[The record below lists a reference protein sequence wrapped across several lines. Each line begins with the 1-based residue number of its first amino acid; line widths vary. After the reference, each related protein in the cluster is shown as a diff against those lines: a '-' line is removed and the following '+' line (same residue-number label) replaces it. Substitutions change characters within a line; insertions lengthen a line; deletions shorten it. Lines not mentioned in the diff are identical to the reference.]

1 MSPMR
6 CQIKAR
12 FSSIR
17 EPLFM
22 KSFVIAII
30 LVSGGMSLAASA
42 ADTSCADQAAQKKL
56 SGAAKTSFTK
66 KCLQDSKA
74 TAADQCAAQA
84 ADKKLYGAAKNSFVK
99 KCVTDASK

>member
-1 MSPMR
+1 
-6 CQIKAR
+6 
-12 FSSIR
+12 
-17 EPLFM
+17 M
-22 KSFVIAII
+22 KSFVMAIV
-30 LVSGGMSLAASA
+30 LVAGGMSLAHA

-66 KCLQDSKA
+66 KCLADSKA

-99 KCVTDASK
+99 KCVTDATK